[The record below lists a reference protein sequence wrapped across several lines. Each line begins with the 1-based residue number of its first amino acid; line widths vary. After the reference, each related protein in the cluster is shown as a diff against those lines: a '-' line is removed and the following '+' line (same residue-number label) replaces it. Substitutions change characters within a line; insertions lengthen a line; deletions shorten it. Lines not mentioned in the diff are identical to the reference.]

1 MKLRSKFAFLLLS
14 LVSGMAFAGGTVAL
28 PEPGVLEL
36 IGIGAVAALAIAI
49 RNRRK

>member
-1 MKLRSKFAFLLLS
+1 MKLRSTFALSLLS
-14 LVSGMAFAGGTVAL
+14 LLPGIAIAGGTAAL

-36 IGIGAVAALAIAI
+36 IGIGAVAAVAFAI

>member
-1 MKLRSKFAFLLLS
+1 MNLRSTFALLLLS
-14 LVSGMAFAGGTVAL
+14 LLSGMAVAGGTAVL

-36 IGIGAVAALAIAI
+36 IGIGAVVAVAFAI